1 MYISGLDRKTTRRM
15 KRKLGRERATSVAD
29 LVNDLPLEEFVEA
42 EDLTSVSRGCVFE
55 NKSEVRFIP
64 TWQPVLERIAIALE
78 RIADNLDEQHQ

>member
-1 MYISGLDRKTTRRM
+1 MEETASYKYYSTLNYRGKCGKPFFYIGTGFSPEYVCQCEK
-15 KRKLGRERATSVAD
+15 
-29 LVNDLPLEEFVEA
+29 NP
-42 EDLTSVSRGCVFE
+42 VFE